1 VQCTYDALHYAGRL
15 DVGYIQLPDLYSAA
29 TSSLMANHFDAHRRR
44 HAGGKNDEM
53 VECDVFTPLDG
64 RLRAGNVP

>member
-1 VQCTYDALHYAGRL
+1 
-15 DVGYIQLPDLYSAA
+15 
-29 TSSLMANHFDAHRRR
+29 MANHSDAHRRR